1 MQAGLQLRT
10 SSIRGIVLGIVLG
23 LATLALMVA
32 ILATH
37 GSVAASRSVNPPAAV
52 SVGDSGP
59 GGATQQSQHGNLSG
73 GSSDGGSA
81 PSGGHGS
88 LP

>member
-10 SSIRGIVLGIVLG
+10 NSIRGIVFGIALG

-32 ILATH
+32 LLATH
-37 GSVAASRSVNPPAAV
+37 ASVATSGGSPSTTV
-52 SVGDSGP
+52 SAGDSRA
-59 GGATQQSQHGNLSG
+59 GGATQESQHGNLAG